1 MTARFPPN
9 ARWTESVVQRRARTA
24 PPRPARPR
32 SRMPALARRSALVA
46 SVVALLVLG
55 SLAEEVGAQG
65 PAQEGLGAVEGS
77 SSAGAASPAGGLSD
91 EELSESGE
99 DAEDA
104 EGAAAA
110 PGVEDISGVAL
121 AAGEAGAAAQ
131 AVASETQAMATA
143 NACTPE
149 FGSFGTGKWP
159 PACWHPYGPASPFNF
174 LVPANPVLSPESK
187 AIVKYIRG
195 HGWSFE
201 GNAERHFTW
210 DDVGSRPVY
219 WPTSTDPL
227 IKVKCRE
234 NGNPCQK
241 GMEARIPA
249 LAQPQAE
256 SDGHM
261 AVVDQA
267 AGREYDF
274 WQATKP
280 ENGEMYISGGN
291 WIPIGNN
298 TGTGLGGY
306 AEAAYLGLLGGLVR
320 ARELANGKIE
330 HALVT
335 TVKCVQLHDV
345 WPAPESKIG
354 DAICPYEKPG
364 PHFGS
369 LLQLN
374 MTDAE
379 IAASGAPS
387 WQQTIMK
394 AMSRYG
400 IYVVDT
406 GSRREKAMHLI
417 SEDDLSFTSFGSPGK
432 MAEFVKS
439 QGGTNGELVGV
450 PIDLSKLR
458 VIDPCVP
465 RKTC

>member
-1 MTARFPPN
+1 MI
-9 ARWTESVVQRRARTA
+9 
-24 PPRPARPR
+24 
-32 SRMPALARRSALVA
+32 
-46 SVVALLVLG
+46 ALLGLG
-55 SLAEEVGAQG
+55 SIAGQAS
-65 PAQEGLGAVEGS
+65 AQEGLAGVEGS
-77 SSAGAASPAGGLSD
+77 TSAAATGPTGGLTGEAGGEGGQGVEGAQGGATGAGLKGVSGAVLAAGATGAAGAAGASSPAIA
-91 EELSESGE
+91 SE
-99 DAEDA
+99 AQA
-104 EGAAAA
+104 TAAA
-110 PGVEDISGVAL
+110 GS
-121 AAGEAGAAAQ
+121 
-131 AVASETQAMATA
+131 
-143 NACTPE
+143 CTPE

-159 PACWHPYGPASPFNF
+159 PACWHPYGPESPFNF
-174 LVPANPVLSPESK
+174 QIPANPRLSPESV

-195 HGWSFE
+195 HGWTFE
-201 GNAERHFTW
+201 GNAEKDFTW
-210 DDVGSRPVY
+210 DDGGSRPVY

-234 NGNPCQK
+234 NGNPCLK

-249 LAQPQAE
+249 AARPQEE

-261 AVVDQA
+261 TVVEQTT
-267 AGREYDF
+267 GREYDF

-280 ENGEMYISGGN
+280 EKGEMFISGGN

-298 TGTGLGGY
+298 SGTGLGGFG
-306 AEAAYLGLLGGLVR
+306 EAAYLGLLGGIVR
-320 ARELANGKIE
+320 AQELSAGKIE

-335 TVKCVQLHDV
+335 TVKCVQQHDV

-354 DAICPYEKPG
+354 DAICPLEKPG
-364 PHFGS
+364 PHFGT
-369 LLQLN
+369 LLQLS

-394 AMSRYG
+394 AMARYG
-400 IYVVDT
+400 VYVVDT
-406 GSRREKAMHLI
+406 GGRREKQMRLLT
-417 SEDDLSFTSFGSPGK
+417 EDDVSFTSFGYAGK

-450 PIDLSKLR
+450 PINLSKLR